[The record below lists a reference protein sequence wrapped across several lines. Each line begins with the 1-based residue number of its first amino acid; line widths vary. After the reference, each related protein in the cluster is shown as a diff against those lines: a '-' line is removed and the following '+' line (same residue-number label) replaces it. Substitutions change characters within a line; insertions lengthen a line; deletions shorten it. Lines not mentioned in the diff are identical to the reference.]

1 MMTETTLKALK
12 KIAMYD
18 GRPFYAEDYGINGGS
33 IRALSNRGII
43 AKTGNVKTELIK
55 VNDKDLYR
63 KIEVSEWE
71 MTKEGLLLAINCVK
85 SDSVSINGILNG
97 VLAHL
102 NEILTE
108 RAVINDTLSTLEWKK
123 LWIDR

>member
-1 MMTETTLKALK
+1 MMKETTLKALK
-12 KIAMYD
+12 KIAMSNR
-18 GRPFYAEDYGINGGS
+18 RPFYAEDYDIDGEL

-55 VNDKDLYR
+55 VNDKGLYR

-85 SDSVSINGILNG
+85 GDSNHINGILNG
-97 VLAHL
+97 VLAYL

-108 RAVINDTLSTLEWKK
+108 RAVINDTLSALE
-123 LWIDR
+123 WIDR